1 MIISIANQKGG
12 VAKSTTAINLSA
24 GLALEGYKVLLIDTD
39 AQANST
45 RVFIHPDVEVPLEKS
60 LYNVIIN
67 FSPSRPLFV
76 KRIPIICPLFQ
87 HIFAYQAS
95 ILSLPKPSII
105 AAND

>member
-24 GLALEGYKVLLIDTD
+24 GLVLEGYKVLLIDTD

-45 RVFIHPDVEVPLEKS
+45 RVFIHPDVEAPLEKS

-67 FSPSRPLFV
+67 FSPLSSVIRKTNSRQARAIERSCSFTRLCIERFI
-76 KRIPIICPLFQ
+76 KR
-87 HIFAYQAS
+87 S
-95 ILSLPKPSII
+95 
-105 AAND
+105 NGG